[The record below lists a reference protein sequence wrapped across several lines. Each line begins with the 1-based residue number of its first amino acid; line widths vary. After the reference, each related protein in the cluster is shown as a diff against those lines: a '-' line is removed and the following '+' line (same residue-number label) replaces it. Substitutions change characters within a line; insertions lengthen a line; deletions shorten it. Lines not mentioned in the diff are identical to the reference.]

1 MNASPRTGALRG
13 SVDLLV
19 LKTLALQP
27 SHGWGISQRIQQLS
41 EGVLEM
47 NQGSLYP
54 ALQRLEQMGW
64 IRAEWQV
71 LEDVNRRAK
80 VYSLTERGRRALAR
94 ETESWRQYARAM
106 ELVLAT
112 TRI

>member
-1 MNASPRTGALRG
+1 MDDAQRSSALRG

-19 LKTLALQP
+19 LKTLALKP

-54 ALQRLEQMGW
+54 ALQRLEQMDW
-64 IRAEWQV
+64 ITAEWQV

-80 VYSLTERGRRALAR
+80 IYSLTPRGRRALAR
-94 ETESWRQYARAM
+94 ETESWRRYARAM
-106 ELVLAT
+106 ELVLAAN
-112 TRI
+112 RA